1 MKKNIL
7 VLTAFCFLKLQVF
20 GQTAEVVSGSEKT
33 VQPQNPPEAEMSAK
47 SETQTENE
55 NSSNTPQNLPK
66 PFNII
71 LCSHQSNL

>member
-33 VQPQNPPEAEMSAK
+33 VQPQNPPEAEMPAK

-55 NSSNTPQNLPK
+55 NSSENETQDNVKSLPEEE
-66 PFNII
+66 N
-71 LCSHQSNL
+71 